1 MHIIKYNKP
10 AKNWREALPL
20 GNGLTGIMIYGS
32 LKKERLCFNDG
43 TLWSGY
49 PKDYNSKVSLDNLE
63 KIRKLISYADEHMNN
78 NVKIDYFAANVYSKI
93 AVPPNSNSLN

>member
-1 MHIIKYNKP
+1 MQTIKYTKA
-10 AKNWREALPL
+10 AKTWREALPL
-20 GNGLTGIMIYGS
+20 GNGYMGLMIYGS

-63 KIRKLISYADEHMNN
+63 NVRKLIFEGKNAEADALCEE
-78 NVKIDYFAANVYSKI
+78 K
-93 AVPPNSNSLN
+93 